1 MITEDV
7 RRTSREFS
15 ARNGWD
21 CNKAF
26 DLAVQV
32 LTECNWH
39 SLADKL
45 KEAAQDEMD
54 AHYEDLDLSKI

>member
-1 MITEDV
+1 MTEDV
-7 RRTSREFS
+7 RQTAREFN

-21 CNKAF
+21 CNSAF

-32 LTECNWH
+32 LVDCNWH
-39 SLADKL
+39 SLAEKL

-54 AHYEDLDLSKI
+54 AHIEDLDLSKQ